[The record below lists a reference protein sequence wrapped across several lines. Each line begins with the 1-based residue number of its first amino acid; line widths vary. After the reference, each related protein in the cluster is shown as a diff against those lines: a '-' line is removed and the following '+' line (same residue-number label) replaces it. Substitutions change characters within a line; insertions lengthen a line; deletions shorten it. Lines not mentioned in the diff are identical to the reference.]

1 MGGDLKAIHNYE
13 NLLLGAP
20 QAVLDELQA
29 YQPKGMDSILKTFDA
44 ESGHSNAIHRQLT
57 LIYDGFRAAGAD
69 GELHPK
75 EIAAIYKMGNALGVD
90 ETKIKQSYG
99 LYLENQQNRLKRLNI
114 IFPNGGNNA
123 MAELV
128 KHY

>member
-1 MGGDLKAIHNYE
+1 
-13 NLLLGAP
+13 
-20 QAVLDELQA
+20 
-29 YQPKGMDSILKTFDA
+29 MDSILKTFHA

-75 EIAAIYKMGNALGVD
+75 EIDAIYKLGNALGVD
-90 ETKIKQSYG
+90 ETKIKQLYE
-99 LYLENQQNRLKRLNI
+99 LYLENQQNRSKRLNM

-123 MAELV
+123 MAELS
-128 KHY
+128 KLY